1 MLQRDYLDRYPAA
14 RIERERTRLT
24 AARDRLR
31 LLGPAA
37 TLERGYAVVLDEDGH
52 VVRDSADT
60 AAGRRIAVRLSR
72 GRLAARVEEVERM
85 SDQELTFEQARDE
98 LEETVRRLESGQT
111 SLDEAL
117 RAVGAR
123 RGTVRALPGAARSGG
138 GADRR
143 GARAPQAAPAA
154 RARLTRSSQA
164 RTSRSER
171 RRITSLPR

>member
-1 MLQRDYLDRYPAA
+1 
-14 RIERERTRLT
+14 
-24 AARDRLR
+24 
-31 LLGPAA
+31 
-37 TLERGYAVVLDEDGH
+37 
-52 VVRDSADT
+52 
-60 AAGRRIAVRLSR
+60 
-72 GRLAARVEEVERM
+72 M
-85 SDQELTFEQARDE
+85 SDEELTFEQARDE

-117 RAVGAR
+117 RLWERGEALYELCQAPAR
-123 RGTVRALPGAARSGG
+123 PGG

-154 RARLTRSSQA
+154 RDRLTRSSQA